1 MSRFFTFMISLA
13 AEPIAHI
20 GSVPITNTL
29 VNTVFVD
36 IILISLA
43 IYVSKNV
50 KLIPGKFQSILEM
63 VMESFYNLTQQ
74 VAGKNTGQIFPWVMS
89 FFLFILVANW
99 SGLLPVISSIGVW
112 HHGEHGNEL
121 IPLMRATST
130 DLNTT
135 LALALISLVA
145 THSMS
150 VQTLGFKSYITRFF
164 PLNLMGLYQG
174 LLELVSEITKIV
186 SFSFRLFGNIFV
198 GEVMLASLT
207 AAFAF
212 LLPIPVVMYEF
223 FVGAIQAT
231 IFALLTMAFMALF
244 TTPHGEGSH

>member
-1 MSRFFTFMISLA
+1 MITLS
-13 AEPIAHI
+13 AEPLAHI
-20 GSVPITNTL
+20 GSVPITNALINTL
-29 VNTVFVD
+29 FVD
-36 IILISLA
+36 AVLIGFA
-43 IYVSKNV
+43 IYMSKNIKIV
-50 KLIPGKFQSILEM
+50 PTKLQSTVEM
-63 VMESFYNLTQQ
+63 VMEGFHNLTQQ
-74 VAGKNTGQIFPWVMS
+74 VAGKHTAMIFPWVMS

-99 SGLLPVISSIGVW
+99 SGLLPIISSIGVW
-112 HHGEHGNEL
+112 HHGEHGKEL

-145 THSMS
+145 THTMS
-150 VQTLGFKSYITRFF
+150 ITTLGFKSYITRFF

-174 LLELVSEITKIV
+174 ILELVSEITKIV

-207 AAFAF
+207 SAFAF

-244 TTPHGEGSH
+244 TTPHGSDAH